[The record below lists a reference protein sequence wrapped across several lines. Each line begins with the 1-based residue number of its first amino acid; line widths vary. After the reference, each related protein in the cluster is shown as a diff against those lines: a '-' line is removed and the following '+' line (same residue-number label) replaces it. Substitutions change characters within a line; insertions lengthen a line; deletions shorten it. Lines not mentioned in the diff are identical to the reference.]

1 MIKIVNFCAL
11 NSKGERIKRIA
22 AIDTETQELTAID
35 YQEDEKINLSDYL
48 SKRIEM
54 NDGSVYSIRNDGKI
68 GRYEKE
74 EGSFVNIKEEG
85 KFVSCFS
92 L

>member
-1 MIKIVNFCAL
+1 MIKIVNFYAL
-11 NSKGERIKRIA
+11 NSKGEKIKRIA

-54 NDGSVYSIRNDGKI
+54 NDSIRNDGKI
-68 GRYEKE
+68 GRQIRKGRRKLCEHKR
-74 EGSFVNIKEEG
+74 GR
-85 KFVSCFS
+85 
-92 L
+92 

>member
-1 MIKIVNFCAL
+1 MIKIVNFYAL
-11 NSKGERIKRIA
+11 NSKGEKIKRIA

-35 YQEDEKINLSDYL
+35 YQEDERINLSDYL

-68 GRYEKE
+68 GRQIRKGRRKLCEHKR
-74 EGSFVNIKEEG
+74 GR
-85 KFVSCFS
+85 
-92 L
+92 

>member
-68 GRYEKE
+68 GRQIRK
-74 EGSFVNIKEEG
+74 GRR
-85 KFVSCFS
+85 KFCEHKRGR
-92 L
+92 

>member
-1 MIKIVNFCAL
+1 MIKIVNFYAL
-11 NSKGERIKRIA
+11 NSKGEKIKRIA

-54 NDGSVYSIRNDGKI
+54 NDGIVYSIRNDGKI
-68 GRYEKE
+68 GRQIRKGRRKLCEHKR
-74 EGSFVNIKEEG
+74 GR
-85 KFVSCFS
+85 
-92 L
+92 

>member
-1 MIKIVNFCAL
+1 MIKIVNFYAL
-11 NSKGERIKRIA
+11 NSKGEKIKGIA

-68 GRYEKE
+68 GRQIRKGRRKLCEHKR
-74 EGSFVNIKEEG
+74 GR
-85 KFVSCFS
+85 
-92 L
+92 

>member
-1 MIKIVNFCAL
+1 MIKIVNFYAL
-11 NSKGERIKRIA
+11 NSKGEKIKRIA

-68 GRYEKE
+68 GRQICKGRRKLCEHKR
-74 EGSFVNIKEEG
+74 GR
-85 KFVSCFS
+85 
-92 L
+92 

>member
-1 MIKIVNFCAL
+1 MIKIVNFYAL
-11 NSKGERIKRIA
+11 NSKGEKIKRIA

-68 GRYEKE
+68 GRQIRKGRRKLCEHK
-74 EGSFVNIKEEG
+74 S
-85 KFVSCFS
+85 
-92 L
+92 

>member
-1 MIKIVNFCAL
+1 MIKIVNFYAL
-11 NSKGERIKRIA
+11 NSKGEKIKRIA
-22 AIDTETQELTAID
+22 AIDTETQELSAID

-68 GRYEKE
+68 GRQIRKGRRKLCEHKR
-74 EGSFVNIKEEG
+74 GR
-85 KFVSCFS
+85 
-92 L
+92 

>member
-1 MIKIVNFCAL
+1 MIKIVNFYAL
-11 NSKGERIKRIA
+11 NSKGEKIKRIA

-68 GRYEKE
+68 GRQILKGRRKLCEHKR
-74 EGSFVNIKEEG
+74 GR
-85 KFVSCFS
+85 
-92 L
+92 

>member
-1 MIKIVNFCAL
+1 MIKIVNFYAL
-11 NSKGERIKRIA
+11 NSKGEKIKRIA
-22 AIDTETQELTAID
+22 AIDIETQELTAID

-68 GRYEKE
+68 GRQIRKGRRKLCEHKR
-74 EGSFVNIKEEG
+74 GR
-85 KFVSCFS
+85 
-92 L
+92 

>member
-1 MIKIVNFCAL
+1 MIKIVNFYAL
-11 NSKGERIKRIA
+11 NSKGEKIKRIA

-68 GRYEKE
+68 GRHIRKGRRKLCEHKR
-74 EGSFVNIKEEG
+74 GR
-85 KFVSCFS
+85 
-92 L
+92 

>member
-1 MIKIVNFCAL
+1 MIKIVNFYAL
-11 NSKGERIKRIA
+11 NSKGEKIKRIA

-68 GRYEKE
+68 GRQIRKGRRKLCEHKR
-74 EGSFVNIKEEG
+74 GR
-85 KFVSCFS
+85 
-92 L
+92 

>member
-1 MIKIVNFCAL
+1 MIKIVNFYAL
-11 NSKGERIKRIA
+11 NSKGEKIKRIA

-54 NDGSVYSIRNDGKI
+54 NDGSVYSIKNDGKI
-68 GRYEKE
+68 GRQIRKGRRKLCEHKR
-74 EGSFVNIKEEG
+74 GR
-85 KFVSCFS
+85 
-92 L
+92 

>member
-1 MIKIVNFCAL
+1 MIKIVNFYAL
-11 NSKGERIKRIA
+11 NSKGEKIKRIA

-68 GRYEKE
+68 GRQIRKGRRKLCEYKR
-74 EGSFVNIKEEG
+74 GR
-85 KFVSCFS
+85 
-92 L
+92 

>member
-1 MIKIVNFCAL
+1 MIKIVSFYAL
-11 NSKGERIKRIA
+11 NSKGEKIKRIA

-68 GRYEKE
+68 GRQIRKGRRKLCEHKR
-74 EGSFVNIKEEG
+74 GR
-85 KFVSCFS
+85 
-92 L
+92 